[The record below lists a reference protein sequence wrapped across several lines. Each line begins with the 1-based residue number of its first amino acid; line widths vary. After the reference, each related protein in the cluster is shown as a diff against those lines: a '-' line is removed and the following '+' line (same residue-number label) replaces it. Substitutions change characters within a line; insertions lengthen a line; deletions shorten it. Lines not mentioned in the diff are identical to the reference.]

1 MFIPT
6 NQAMTDYFN
15 SPEGAVLKDRF
26 NTWADVPTDVLPL
39 LLKRHMRTSLIESVP
54 SRFSTM
60 VDEDN
65 SALPV
70 KKSDIV
76 STYVGTNGVVYQTSD
91 VKYVIA
97 NNNLWASPLDQQLRN
112 TLVANLSTQLPGW
125 VVASQPLGS
134 AQDTLNVTV
143 TEFNGRYDGK
153 VIVSGEWLLN
163 HQGQL
168 IKRPFRLEGVQT
180 QDGYDEMVKVLASVW
195 SQEAA
200 SIAQEIKRLP

>member
-1 MFIPT
+1 MGQPVGST
-6 NQAMTDYFN
+6 VAQHPGCQ
-15 SPEGAVLKDRF
+15 PEYATARLG
-26 NTWADVPTDVLPL
+26 
-39 LLKRHMRTSLIESVP
+39 
-54 SRFSTM
+54 
-60 VDEDN
+60 
-65 SALPV
+65 
-70 KKSDIV
+70 
-76 STYVGTNGVVYQTSD
+76 GC
-91 VKYVIA
+91 
-97 NNNLWASPLDQQLRN
+97 
-112 TLVANLSTQLPGW
+112 
-125 VVASQPLGS
+125 SQPLGS

-180 QDGYDEMVKVLASVW
+180 QDGYDEMVKVLAGVW

>member
-1 MFIPT
+1 MKKWLVTIAALWLAGCSSGEI
-6 NQAMTDYFN
+6 NKNYYQ
-15 SPEGAVLKDRF
+15 
-26 NTWADVPTDVLPL
+26 
-39 LLKRHMRTSLIESVP
+39 
-54 SRFSTM
+54 
-60 VDEDN
+60 
-65 SALPV
+65 LPV
-70 KKSDIV
+70 VQSGTQ
-76 STYVGTNGVVYQTSD
+76 STASQGNRLLWVEQVAVPDYLAGNGVVYQTSD

-163 HQGQL
+163 HQGQTDQTSVPSGKECKL
-168 IKRPFRLEGVQT
+168 RMVTMRWLKCWPVSGVRKPLLLHKR
-180 QDGYDEMVKVLASVW
+180 
-195 SQEAA
+195 
-200 SIAQEIKRLP
+200 